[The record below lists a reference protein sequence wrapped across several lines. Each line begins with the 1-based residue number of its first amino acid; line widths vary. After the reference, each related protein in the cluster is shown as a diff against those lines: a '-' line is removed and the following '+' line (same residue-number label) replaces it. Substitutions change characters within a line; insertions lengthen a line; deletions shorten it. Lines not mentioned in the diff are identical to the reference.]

1 MYPTQGAKVL
11 QKEGAFF
18 KRDFNKEGEM
28 PSIQEDVEAFKQD
41 NPNLIKQAADYK
53 IDGYAFVSHSSQ
65 IKTALKNGM
74 PISVAY
80 PLYDSFYTVKDD
92 GKVPLNKPYENIV
105 GYHQMVIVGW
115 TKNKEWVVLNS
126 WGNDYGMKGVYYI
139 PFGYKFNSAVAVTDT
154 ITPARKKANKISMHI
169 DRKEAI
175 VDEKIVSFDVA
186 PRIINSRTYVPVRF
200 VAENLGASVE
210 WDGEDNKVT
219 IRSEEGI
226 IEMFIGHH
234 TFYINGRPKF
244 NDVTPI
250 IIEDRTLL
258 PIRSIA
264 EALNCRVDWDG
275 VERRVTIS
283 AL

>member
-1 MYPTQGAKVL
+1 
-11 QKEGAFF
+11 
-18 KRDFNKEGEM
+18 
-28 PSIQEDVEAFKQD
+28 
-41 NPNLIKQAADYK
+41 
-53 IDGYAFVSHSSQ
+53 
-65 IKTALKNGM
+65 
-74 PISVAY
+74 
-80 PLYDSFYTVKDD
+80 
-92 GKVPLNKPYENIV
+92 
-105 GYHQMVIVGW
+105 
-115 TKNKEWVVLNS
+115 
-126 WGNDYGMKGVYYI
+126 
-139 PFGYKFNSAVAVTDT
+139 
-154 ITPARKKANKISMHI
+154 MHI